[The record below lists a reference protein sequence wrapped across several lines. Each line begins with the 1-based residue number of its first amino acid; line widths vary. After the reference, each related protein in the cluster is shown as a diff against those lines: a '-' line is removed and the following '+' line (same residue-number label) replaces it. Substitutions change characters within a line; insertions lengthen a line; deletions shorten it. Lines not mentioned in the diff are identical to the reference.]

1 MKNSMNNGAA
11 NNYSNNAGGRIIMAN
26 GTIQTMEVFV
36 DTVKGVMEAIYDDGY
51 RISVEPVTKNNG
63 THFTRIAFHKKGM
76 NISPAV
82 YLDELFEAYQKG
94 MTMEEVC
101 WNVRGTYEQCKP
113 KQDFDDTRLTD
124 FNQVKDLI
132 CFKLVNAEKNR
143 EMLDDTPYIPYHDF
157 AIIFYAVVAKS
168 EGGVASILVKD
179 FHMKMWGTDTQTMY
193 SLAMENTQRIFRG
206 SIQPMESVVAE
217 IMERKMDAED
227 SNKFYDMAVD
237 TEDMM
242 SMYVASNYEKL
253 NGASVLLYPNL
264 LRDFAERIGAD
275 FYILPSSIHEV
286 IFLSESA
293 GIGSESLKMLVQ
305 EVNVT
310 QVDADE
316 TLSDNVYLYSRAL
329 DRVVMM

>member
-1 MKNSMNNGAA
+1 MKNSMNNKAA
-11 NNYSNNAGGRIIMAN
+11 NNNSDNAGGRIIMTN
-26 GTIQTMEVFV
+26 GTIKTMKAFA
-36 DTVKGVMEAIYDDGY
+36 DTVKSVMETIYGDDY
-51 RISVEPVTKNNG
+51 RISIEPVTKNNG
-63 THFTRIAFHKKGM
+63 THFTRLAFYKKGT
-76 NISPAV
+76 NVSPAV
-82 YLDELFEAYQKG
+82 YLDELFKAYQNG

-101 WNVRGTYEQCKP
+101 RNVRNTYERCKP
-113 KQDFDDTRLTD
+113 EQDFDDTRLTD

-143 EMLDDTPYIPYHDF
+143 EMLADTPYIPYHDL
-157 AIIFYAVVAKS
+157 AIIFYAVMAKS
-168 EGGVASILVKD
+168 EGGVASILIKD
-179 FHMKMWGTDTQTMY
+179 SHMKMWGTDTQTMY

-206 SIQPMESVVAE
+206 SIQPMGSVVAE

-227 SNKFYDMAVD
+227 SNEFYDMAVD

-242 SMYVASNYEKL
+242 SMYVASNYERL
-253 NGASVLLYPNL
+253 NGAAVLLYPNL

>member
-11 NNYSNNAGGRIIMAN
+11 NNNSNNAGGRIIMAN
-26 GTIQTMEVFV
+26 GTIQTMEVFA
-36 DTVKGVMEAIYDDGY
+36 DTVKSVMETIYGDDY
-51 RISVEPVTKNNG
+51 CISIEPVTKNNG
-63 THFTRIAFHKKGM
+63 THFTRLAFNKKGT
-76 NISPAV
+76 NIFPAV
-82 YLDELFEAYQKG
+82 YLDEFFEEYQNG

-101 WNVRGTYEQCKP
+101 RNVRDTYEQYKP
-113 KQDFDDTRLTD
+113 EQDFDDTRLTD
-124 FNQVKDLI
+124 FSQVKDMI

-143 EMLDDTPYIPYHDF
+143 EMLADTPYIPYHDL
-157 AIIFYAVVAKS
+157 AIIFYVVIAKDES
-168 EGGVASILVKD
+168 GTATVPIRKS
-179 FHMKMWGTDTQTMY
+179 HMKLWGTDTQTMY

-206 SIQPMESVVAE
+206 SIKPMGSVIAE
-217 IMERKMDAED
+217 IMEKEMGIKD
-227 SNKFYDMAVD
+227 SNGVYDMAIEEED
-237 TEDMM
+237 TM
-242 SMYVASNYEKL
+242 SMYIVTNYENL
-253 NGASVLLYPNL
+253 NGASVLLYSNL

-293 GIGSESLKMLVQ
+293 GIGSESLRMLVQ

-316 TLSDNVYLYSRAL
+316 ILSDNVYFYSRAL

>member
-1 MKNSMNNGAA
+1 MKNSMNNTAA
-11 NNYSNNAGGRIIMAN
+11 NNNSDNAGGRIIMTN
-26 GTIQTMEVFV
+26 GTINTMEAFT
-36 DTVKGVMEAIYDDGY
+36 DTVKSVMETIYSDGY
-51 RISVEPVTKNNG
+51 RISVEPTTKNNG
-63 THFTRIAFHKKGM
+63 THFTRLTFHKEGT

-82 YLDELFEAYQKG
+82 YLDELFEAYQNG
-94 MTMEEVC
+94 MIMEEVC
-101 WNVRGTYEQCKP
+101 RNVRGTYERCKP
-113 KQDFDDTRLTD
+113 EQDFDDTRLTD

-132 CFKLVNAEKNR
+132 CFKLINVEKNR
-143 EMLDDTPYIPYHDF
+143 EMLYDTPYIPYQDL
-157 AIIFYAVVAKS
+157 AIVFYVVVAKNES
-168 EGGVASILVKD
+168 GAGTMLIRDS
-179 FHMKMWGTDTQTMY
+179 HMKMWGTDTQTMY

-206 SIQPMESVVAE
+206 SIQPMGSVVAE

-227 SNKFYDMAVD
+227 SNEFYDMAVD

-242 SMYVASNYEKL
+242 SMYVASNYERL
-253 NGASVLLYPNL
+253 NGAAVLLYPNL

-275 FYILPSSIHEV
+275 FYILPSSIHEL

-310 QVDADE
+310 QVDAHE
-316 TLSDNVYLYSRAL
+316 ILSDNVYFYSRAL

>member
-11 NNYSNNAGGRIIMAN
+11 NNNSNNAGGRIMMAS
-26 GTIQTMEVFV
+26 GTIQTMEVFA
-36 DTVKGVMEAIYDDGY
+36 DTVKSVMEAIYDDGY

-63 THFTRIAFHKKGM
+63 THFTRIAFHKKGT

-82 YLDELFEAYQKG
+82 YLDELFEAYQNG

-101 WNVRGTYEQCKP
+101 RNVRNTYERCKP

-143 EMLDDTPYIPYHDF
+143 EMLADTPYIPYNDLV
-157 AIIFYAVVAKS
+157 IIFYVVMAKS
-168 EGGVASILVKD
+168 EGGVASILIKD
-179 FHMKMWGTDTQTMY
+179 SHMKMWGTDAQTMY
-193 SLAMENTQRIFRG
+193 SLAMKNTQRIFRG
-206 SIQPMESVVAE
+206 SIQPMGSVVAE
-217 IMERKMDAED
+217 IMERELDAED
-227 SNKFYDMAVD
+227 SNEFYDMAVD
-237 TEDMM
+237 TENMM
-242 SMYVASNYEKL
+242 SMYVASNYERL

-275 FYILPSSIHEV
+275 FYILPSSIHEL

-305 EVNVT
+305 EVNATEVE
-310 QVDADE
+310 DDE
-316 TLSDNVYLYSRAL
+316 ILSDNIYFYSRAY
-329 DRVVMM
+329 DRVEMM

>member
-11 NNYSNNAGGRIIMAN
+11 NNHSNNAGGRIMMTN
-26 GTIQTMEVFV
+26 GTIQTMEVFA
-36 DTVKGVMEAIYDDGY
+36 DTVKSVMEDIYDDGY

-63 THFTRIAFHKKGM
+63 THFTRLAFHKEGT

-82 YLDELFEAYQKG
+82 YLDELFEAYQNG

-101 WNVRGTYEQCKP
+101 WNVRGTYERCKP

-143 EMLDDTPYIPYHDF
+143 EMLADTPYIPYHDLV
-157 AIIFYAVVAKS
+157 IIFYVVMAKS
-168 EGGVASILVKD
+168 EGGVASILIKD
-179 FHMKMWGTDTQTMY
+179 SHMKMWGTDAQTMY
-193 SLAMENTQRIFRG
+193 SLAMKNTQRIFRG
-206 SIQPMESVVAE
+206 SIQPMGSVVAE
-217 IMERKMDAED
+217 IMERELDAED
-227 SNKFYDMAVD
+227 SNEFYDMAVD

-275 FYILPSSIHEV
+275 FYILPSSIHEL

-316 TLSDNVYLYSRAL
+316 ILSDNVYFYSRAL